1 MPHRFRAL
9 FQHTQDAV
17 LVADQDGLIL
27 EMNPAAATRFGV
39 ASANGE
45 PTRLRDLL
53 ADPNQWAE
61 LQAAIESNG
70 QVCRHGVW
78 LRGWHGE
85 AVRAELT
92 CVALQ
97 SAGGMQ
103 LQAIVHAPG
112 ADAAAQA
119 MDQLFDPDTGFPN
132 RAAFVG
138 HVQRAHAAF
147 AAPAARPYA
156 VIHADLNRFQRV
168 NEALGHE
175 RGNELLALAAQR
187 LEACVRPGDVVA
199 RAEGDDFLVLLNGLG
214 APADAVRVAERMA
227 RALHAGYRLEG
238 QEVFCGADVGVVVGS
253 PSHADAE
260 QVMRD
265 AESAMAASR
274 LAGTVQL
281 FEPGMHEQSLA
292 ALRLHADLR
301 YALEREELRL
311 YYQPIVG
318 LADGRVRGFEA
329 LVRWQHPVHGLVP
342 PADFIPI
349 AEDTGLI
356 IPIGA
361 WVLERAAM
369 QLADWHAR
377 FPMDP
382 PLGMGIN
389 LSVRQFARAGLAGE
403 VQAVL
408 ERSGVDAATLK
419 LEVTESVVMGN
430 ADAMI
435 AALHELKA
443 LGVQLQV
450 DDFGTGYSSLSYLH
464 QFPLDVLKIDRSF
477 IVEMVQGEKHLAI
490 VRAII
495 ALASALGL
503 ETTAEG
509 VDDAAQVEQLREM
522 GCTYGQGYLWGRPM
536 TPEDAERLI
545 AEDRRS
551 VTLREAPRHP

>member
-1 MPHRFRAL
+1 MPHRFRTL
-9 FQHTQDAV
+9 FHHTQDAV
-17 LVADQDGLIL
+17 CVADEDGLIL

-53 ADPNQWAE
+53 ADPGEWAE
-61 LQAAIESNG
+61 LHSALEAEG
-70 QVCRHGVW
+70 QVCRRGVL

-85 AVRAELT
+85 PVRAELT
-92 CVALQ
+92 CVALR
-97 SAGGMQ
+97 AGEGMQ
-103 LQAIVHAPG
+103 LQAIVHAPAAG
-112 ADAAAQA
+112 PTAAA
-119 MDQLFDPDTGFPN
+119 MEQLFDPDTGFPN

-156 VIHADLNRFQRV
+156 VIHVDLNRFQRV

-187 LEACVRPGDVVA
+187 LDACVRPGDVVA

-214 APADAVRVAERMA
+214 APVEAVRVAERMA

-253 PSHADAE
+253 PAHADAE

-281 FEPGMHEQSLA
+281 FQPGMHEQSLA

-389 LSVRQFARAGLAGE
+389 LSVRQFARAGLAAD

-477 IVEMVQGEKHLAI
+477 IIEMARGEKHLAI

-509 VDDAAQVEQLREM
+509 VDDAAQVEQLRAM

-545 AEDRRS
+545 
-551 VTLREAPRHP
+551 TIG